1 MLCLKS
7 SVHNEAEM
15 KKFAS
20 GNNLIAKP
28 IFDECIEVVQ
38 MYELSK
44 VNL

>member
-1 MLCLKS
+1 
-7 SVHNEAEM
+7 M

-20 GNNLIAKP
+20 GNNPVAKP
-28 IFDECIEVVQ
+28 IFDECIEIVE